1 MLRCL
6 LPVAGATNY
15 VVFLHIQGIV
25 FSILL
30 GLGYLAGGIAAAIF
44 ARDWDDFGD
53 LLIGGLPS
61 ELERVMISLA
71 AAAVCS
77 VFVQ

>member
-6 LPVAGATNY
+6 LPVAGAANY
-15 VVFLHIQGIV
+15 DVFLHIQGIV

-30 GLGYLAGGIAAAIF
+30 GLGYLAGGIAAAKF
-44 ARDWDDFGD
+44 AKDYDDLGSF
-53 LLIGGLPS
+53 GGLPS